1 MVGDI
6 SPETC
11 REHI

>member
-1 MVGDI
+1 MMGDI

-11 REHI
+11 RVQN